1 VEKLNVLLIC
11 GSGAST
17 GFMAA
22 KARKEAAKQGLD
34 WTITARSE
42 ADVESYA
49 KEADCI
55 MLGPHLEYL
64 LNDLKEHNKDKKVA
78 VMKKSYY
85 SVLDGAAAIKHI
97 NSLYEEE

>member
-1 VEKLNVLLIC
+1 MDPCTILLIC

-17 GFMAA
+17 AFMAVNI
-22 KARKEAAKQGLD
+22 RKEAAKQGLD

-42 ADVESYA
+42 AEIENNADKV
-49 KEADCI
+49 DCI
-55 MLGPHLEYL
+55 MLGPHLDYL
-64 LNDLKEHNKDKKVA
+64 LDELTERFKNKKVA

-97 NSLYEEE
+97 SSLF